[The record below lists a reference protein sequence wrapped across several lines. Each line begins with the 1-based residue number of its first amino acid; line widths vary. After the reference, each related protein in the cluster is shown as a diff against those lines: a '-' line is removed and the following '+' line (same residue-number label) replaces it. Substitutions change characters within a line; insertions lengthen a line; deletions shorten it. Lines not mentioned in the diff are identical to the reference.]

1 MESIARLGLFFG
13 TYFTILILTSISNIE
28 NTIKD
33 FQVGIFIFTS
43 LILGGWIYYLHFIK
57 KSSPVFLKEILYVMV
72 FLCLFT
78 IFGLLIRFM
87 PIPMIKYLLLL

>member
-28 NTIKD
+28 NTIKY

-43 LILGGWIYYLHFIK
+43 LILGWWIYYLHLTK
-57 KSSPVFLKEILYVMV
+57 KSSPVFLKEILYVML
-72 FLCLFT
+72 FLCLITALWSFNLDLST
-78 IFGLLIRFM
+78 ID
-87 PIPMIKYLLLL
+87 

>member
-1 MESIARLGLFFG
+1 MKSIARLGLFFV

-28 NTIKD
+28 NTIKY

-57 KSSPVFLKEILYVMV
+57 KSSPVFLKEILYVML
-72 FLCLFT
+72 FLCLITALWSFNLDLST
-78 IFGLLIRFM
+78 ID
-87 PIPMIKYLLLL
+87 

>member
-28 NTIKD
+28 NTIKY
-33 FQVGIFIFTS
+33 FQVGIFISTS
-43 LILGGWIYYLHFIK
+43 LILGGWIYYLHYIK

-72 FLCLFT
+72 FLCLITALWSFNLDLST
-78 IFGLLIRFM
+78 ID
-87 PIPMIKYLLLL
+87 

>member
-28 NTIKD
+28 NTIIY

-43 LILGGWIYYLHFIK
+43 LIICGWIYYLHFIK
-57 KSSPVFLKEILYVMV
+57 KLSPVFLKEILYVML
-72 FLCLFT
+72 FLCLITALWSFNLDLST
-78 IFGLLIRFM
+78 ID
-87 PIPMIKYLLLL
+87 

>member
-13 TYFTILILTSISNIE
+13 TYLTILILTCISNIE
-28 NTIKD
+28 NTIIH

-57 KSSPVFLKEILYVMV
+57 KSSPVFLKEILYVML
-72 FLCLFT
+72 FLCLITALWSFNLDLST
-78 IFGLLIRFM
+78 ID
-87 PIPMIKYLLLL
+87 

>member
-28 NTIKD
+28 NTIEY

-43 LILGGWIYYLHFIK
+43 QKLGGGIYYLHFIK
-57 KSSPVFLKEILYVMV
+57 KSSPVFLKEILYVML
-72 FLCLFT
+72 FLCLITALWSFNLDLST
-78 IFGLLIRFM
+78 ID
-87 PIPMIKYLLLL
+87 

>member
-13 TYFTILILTSISNIE
+13 TYFTILILTSILNIE
-28 NTIKD
+28 NTIEY

-57 KSSPVFLKEILYVMV
+57 KSSPVFLKEILYVML
-72 FLCLFT
+72 FLCLITALWSFNLDLST
-78 IFGLLIRFM
+78 ID
-87 PIPMIKYLLLL
+87 

>member
-13 TYFTILILTSISNIE
+13 TYFTILILTSILNIE
-28 NTIKD
+28 NTIKY

-57 KSSPVFLKEILYVMV
+57 KSSPVFLKEILYVML
-72 FLCLFT
+72 FLCLITALWSFNLDLST
-78 IFGLLIRFM
+78 ID
-87 PIPMIKYLLLL
+87 

>member
-13 TYFTILILTSISNIE
+13 TYFTILILTSILNIE
-28 NTIKD
+28 NTIKY

-43 LILGGWIYYLHFIK
+43 LILGGWIYYLHYIK

-72 FLCLFT
+72 FLCLITALWSFNLDLST
-78 IFGLLIRFM
+78 ID
-87 PIPMIKYLLLL
+87 

>member
-1 MESIARLGLFFG
+1 MKSIARLGLFFV

-28 NTIKD
+28 NTIKY

-57 KSSPVFLKEILYVMV
+57 KSSPFFLKEILYVML
-72 FLCLFT
+72 FLCLITALWSFNLDLST
-78 IFGLLIRFM
+78 ID
-87 PIPMIKYLLLL
+87 